1 MKSPAR
7 TETPQTAS
15 AGRRQPSP
23 DPMGEAFDLIAAI
36 AKRAERLVTRTVA
49 EAGLTPAQ
57 YLVVANLPDKGGRP
71 LGELADVLR
80 CSPSTVTG
88 VVDTM
93 EKKGLVAREPN
104 PEDRRSHLLVLT
116 AKGRAL
122 RKSTPGLEDFY
133 EGCTMGMSKAEFER
147 LRDMLLRLDAC
158 LSAAGVG

>member
-1 MKSPAR
+1 MKSVAR
-7 TETPQTAS
+7 TETPQTS
-15 AGRRQPSP
+15 TGSRRSESP
-23 DPMGEAFDLIAAI
+23 DPMGETFDLIDAI
-36 AKRAERLVTRTVA
+36 SRKTSRLVTRTVA

-57 YLVVANLPDKGGRP
+57 YLVVANLPEKGGRP

-93 EKKGLVAREPN
+93 EKKELVAREPN

-116 AKGRAL
+116 PKGRAI

-133 EGCTMGMSKAEFER
+133 EGCAMGMSKAEFER

-158 LSAAGVG
+158 LSAAGVE